1 MQVVYGFVY
10 YFMWLFMALS
20 GLLLVFS
27 FSPARKILQK
37 IQTKYQNYLNNETLK
52 NLINLS
58 FVMIGLILVDS
69 IKTYVLIHYQSR

>member
-37 IQTKYQNYLNNETLK
+37 IQTKYQNYLNNETFK

>member
-52 NLINLS
+52 NLVNLS